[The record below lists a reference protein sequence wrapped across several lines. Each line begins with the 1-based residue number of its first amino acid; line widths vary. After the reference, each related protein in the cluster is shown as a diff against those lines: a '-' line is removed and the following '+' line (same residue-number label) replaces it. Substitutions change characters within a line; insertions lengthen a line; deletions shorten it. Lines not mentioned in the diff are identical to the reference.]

1 MLYYI
6 TTTLARYVAV
16 GSGESRDD
24 CQGNSK
30 SKKQKVITLR
40 RELTLLSF
48 EPQPHHPFQLFG
60 ARATHTPEQ
69 TQSAVLTLLSFEP
82 QPHHP
87 FQLFGARAT
96 HTPEQTQSAVLPMP
110 RFLTGGSR
118 ANH

>member
-1 MLYYI
+1 MLSYI
-6 TTTLARYVAV
+6 TTALARYVAV
-16 GSGESRDD
+16 GSGESRED
-24 CQGNSK
+24 CQGNLK

-40 RELTLLSF
+40 RELTLLSC
-48 EPQPHHPFQLFG
+48 
-60 ARATHTPEQ
+60 
-69 TQSAVLTLLSFEP
+69 EP

-110 RFLTGGSR
+110 RVPTGGSR